1 MLKATLRSFFAH
13 KGRMLLS
20 ALAVVLSVAF
30 VSGSL
35 IFSDTV
41 SRTFDKLFASTA
53 ADVAVSP
60 KEAFEQNRGFGTGL
74 VPTLPASVG
83 EDVAKVPGVQ
93 DVHLDVEVE
102 NLTVTDAENEP
113 IGRTTGPPTIAA
125 NWYVSDRSP
134 VELSDGREPAGAG
147 EALLDKDSAD
157 RKGIEIGDTLHVL
170 AQPGT
175 FDVEVVGI
183 AEFTTTNP
191 GATVVYLETAAAQR
205 QLLANPERETA
216 ERETA
221 EQENGTRERGE
232 PADPELV
239 TSLSVDAA
247 PGVPDAELKKRV
259 KAALDGKY
267 TVETADEQA
276 KSAAEE
282 LGTFLDIIKYVMLG
296 FAGIAVLVGIFLIV
310 NTFSMLIAQRTREL
324 GLMRALGADRR
335 QVRRS
340 VLTEA
345 LLLGLAGST
354 LGLLSGIGLAVGL
367 IAALSL
373 LGMNLDAAEM
383 VVSWVTPVVAYTVG
397 VGVTF
402 VAAYLPARR
411 AARVSPMA
419 ALADLEIA
427 EVGRPMRVRAVLGS
441 VLGAVGTVSFVLCA
455 TAERTRDSAV
465 YLVGGVVLTMLAVVA
480 AGPLLVRPVIR
491 VLGGW
496 FPRIFGSVGAL
507 SQRNAL
513 RNPRRTGATAVA
525 LMVGLAL
532 VGGMSVA
539 AASMTKSFDE
549 EIDRTLGAD
558 FIVQSDNFG
567 PFPRQVTEQV
577 KDADGVGLVVR
588 QRFAP
593 LRVTLPDGEKTS
605 TSAGAFDEGLDQVS
619 RLEYAA
625 GDTAGALAPG
635 HVGLQRQYARDHGI
649 RMGDTLPVL
658 FPNGERTELTVGA
671 LTKQETSGG
680 FGAAGGFFLGL
691 ATLEEHLPG
700 GQETALFVNAAGGT
714 DPDTLRASL
723 EGGLAEY
730 PQVKVRDQ
738 ADFKEL
744 IREQIV
750 VLLYL
755 VFALLGLAI
764 IIAVLGVVNT
774 LALSVVE
781 RTREIGMLRAIG
793 LSRRQTR
800 RMIRLESVVIAVFGA
815 LLGLVLGL
823 AWGAGVHEVL
833 ALEGMRAFAI
843 DWTVQLAVV
852 IGSVLVGLL
861 AALLPALRAS
871 RLNVLAAIAHE

>member
-20 ALAVVLSVAF
+20 ALAVLLSVAF

-41 SRTFDKLFASTA
+41 SRTFDRLFASTA

-60 KEAFEQNRGFGTGL
+60 KEAFEQNRGFGSGL
-74 VPTLPASVG
+74 VPTLPASVAD
-83 EDVAKVPGVQ
+83 DVAKVPGVQ

-113 IGRTTGPPTIAA
+113 IGRTTGPPTIAT

-147 EALLDKDSAD
+147 EALLDKDTAD
-157 RKGIEIGDTLHVL
+157 RKNVEIGDKLHVL

-175 FDVEVVGI
+175 FEVEVVGI
-183 AEFTTTNP
+183 AKFTTTNP
-191 GATVVYLETAAAQR
+191 GASVVYLDTAAAQR
-205 QLLANPERETA
+205 QLLDNPELKD
-216 ERETA
+216 
-221 EQENGTRERGE
+221 GE
-232 PADPELV
+232 AAGAAQA
-239 TSLSVDAA
+239 TSVSVDAA
-247 PGVPDAELKKRV
+247 PGVPDAELKKRI
-259 KAALDGKY
+259 KAALDGNY
-267 TVETADEQA
+267 AVQTADEQA

-354 LGLLSGIGLAVGL
+354 LGLLSGIGLALGL
-367 IAALSL
+367 IETMGL

-383 VVSWVTPVVAYTVG
+383 VVSWVTPVFAYAVG

-441 VLGAVGTVSFVLCA
+441 VLGVVGAVSFFFCA
-455 TAERTRDSAV
+455 TADRTRDSAV

-558 FIVQSDNFG
+558 FLVQSDSFG
-567 PFPRQVTEQV
+567 PFPREVTERVQG
-577 KDADGVGLVVR
+577 ADGVGLVVR

-605 TSAGAFDEGLDQVS
+605 TSAGAFDKELDQVS
-619 RLEYAA
+619 RLEYAEGSTGA
-625 GDTAGALAPG
+625 ALAPG
-635 HVGLQRQYARDHGI
+635 HVGLQRQFARDHGI
-649 RMGDTLPVL
+649 RMGSTLPVE
-658 FPNGERTELTVGA
+658 FPNGKKAELTVGA

-680 FGAAGGFFLGL
+680 FGAAGGFFLGME
-691 ATLEEHLPG
+691 TLEEYLPG
-700 GQETALFVNAAGGT
+700 GQEAVVFVNAASGT
-714 DPDTLRASL
+714 DVDKLRASL
-723 EGGLAEY
+723 ESGLEAF

-744 IREQIV
+744 IREQII

-764 IIAVLGVVNT
+764 VIAVLGVVNT